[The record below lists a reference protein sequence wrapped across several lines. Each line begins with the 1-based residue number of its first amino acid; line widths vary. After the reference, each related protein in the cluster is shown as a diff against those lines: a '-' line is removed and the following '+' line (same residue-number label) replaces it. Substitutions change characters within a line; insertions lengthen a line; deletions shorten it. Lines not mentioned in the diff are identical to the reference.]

1 MRRLLVAAAAICIF
15 LTGCNKGPNPY
26 RQAGNPPGQNPQG
39 TPSDRTGGAKN
50 TPDSAG
56 GGPGTKTTSPAD
68 QKH

>member
-1 MRRLLVAAAAICIF
+1 MRRTALVAAAACT
-15 LTGCNKGPNPY
+15 LLAACNKGPNPY

-50 TPDSAG
+50 TPDPAG
-56 GGPGTKTTSPAD
+56 GGPGKTTSPAD

>member
-1 MRRLLVAAAAICIF
+1 MRRAALVAAAASA
-15 LTGCNKGPNPY
+15 LLAACNKGPNPY

-39 TPSDRTGGAKN
+39 TPSDRTGGSKN

-56 GGPGTKTTSPAD
+56 GGPGKTTSPAD